1 MPSWKKVLTSGSDA
15 SLNSLTVIN
24 GITGSL
30 FGTATTASY
39 ILQAVSASYSL
50 SSSLATTASYYLE
63 TDPVFTAKSGSLA
76 TTGSNIFIG
85 NQTITGSLNI
95 TGSLLVGSGSTN
107 NTPTYGA
114 APNAVVGMNTGTA
127 GAVLE
132 LRNTTGSTLAGST
145 LGTIQFSGVG
155 AGVTYVSSQIRATTT
170 SDIGTG
176 NAGGGNISIFTSNPG
191 VGNGPTERM
200 RINSSGNVGIG
211 TTTPNAKL
219 DVNGNTIIT
228 GSLTVSGST
237 QVGLS
242 SINAGSYTNGLAYVN
257 PGGTAT
263 SLFLY
268 QAGVASGHVGF
279 RASDNNLYI
288 VNSYTNGSVTNP
300 AAIALTST
308 GNVGIGKTN
317 PSTVLD
323 VSGSVSVTGSL
334 LVTGSTTVAG
344 NIVPSID
351 ATYTLGASGIRFA
364 NIYSQT
370 GVISSLYTNAVRSSS
385 SNIKI
390 QPNVGNGVWAQWFD
404 TTGNLTLQSSSVTT
418 PIDDG
423 INRLQ
428 VSGSARITD
437 GLTVSGSLN
446 VTGSTTVAG
455 NIVPVTDIT
464 YDLGTTSKR
473 FNNVRGFKS
482 EFTYYY
488 SPSSTE
494 SYFGSGTNNA
504 INFPINNLVY
514 GKFAATTGNFLLQN
528 GGTTYVDDT
537 VNRLQVSGSAR
548 ISHTAATPLIIERT
562 NSVSNTNIQFKNDT
576 TSLFIGQMANSNIGI
591 GPSQNLV
598 ASSQLTVFTSTGNV
612 VIQNGGTPVDT
623 GYRLDVSGSAR
634 ITNGLTVTGSL
645 LVTGSTTVT
654 GNIAPSA
661 NVTYDLGSASNNF
674 LRVRAQNVV
683 SNYGSLS
690 IAVQHPNGA
699 TEVARFNSNTGNL
712 ALQPSGSTFVDDGIN
727 RLQVSGSA
735 RITNGLTVTGSIN
748 VTGSVSINNV
758 DIISTIVA
766 MSIALA

>member
-1 MPSWKKVLTSGSDA
+1 
-15 SLNSLTVIN
+15 
-24 GITGSL
+24 
-30 FGTATTASY
+30 
-39 ILQAVSASYSL
+39 
-50 SSSLATTASYYLE
+50 
-63 TDPVFTAKSGSLA
+63 
-76 TTGSNIFIG
+76 
-85 NQTITGSLNI
+85 
-95 TGSLLVGSGSTN
+95 
-107 NTPTYGA
+107 
-114 APNAVVGMNTGTA
+114 
-127 GAVLE
+127 
-132 LRNTTGSTLAGST
+132 
-145 LGTIQFSGVG
+145 VG

-428 VSGSARITD
+428 VSGSARI
-437 GLTVSGSLN
+437 
-446 VTGSTTVAG
+446 
-455 NIVPVTDIT
+455 
-464 YDLGTTSKR
+464 
-473 FNNVRGFKS
+473 
-482 EFTYYY
+482 
-488 SPSSTE
+488 
-494 SYFGSGTNNA
+494 
-504 INFPINNLVY
+504 
-514 GKFAATTGNFLLQN
+514 
-528 GGTTYVDDT
+528 
-537 VNRLQVSGSAR
+537 
-548 ISHTAATPLIIERT
+548 SHTAATPLIIERT